1 MITLSLK
8 FHERTITDVDS
19 ILESLKKYDN
29 RSDFIRTAVQELV
42 DKEKR
47 EIENKAVAE
56 TVRKMM
62 K

>member
-1 MITLSLK
+1 MKTLTLK
-8 FHERTITDVDS
+8 FHERTIKDID
-19 ILESLKKYDN
+19 IIIEESKKYDN

-42 DKEKR
+42 DREKR